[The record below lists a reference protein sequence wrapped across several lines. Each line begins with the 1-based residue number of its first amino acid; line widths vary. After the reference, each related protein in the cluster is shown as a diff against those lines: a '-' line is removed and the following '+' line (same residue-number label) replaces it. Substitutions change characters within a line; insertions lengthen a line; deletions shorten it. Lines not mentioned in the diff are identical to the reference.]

1 MWMNFKDIMFY
12 VITQAKIHT
21 VENVLSN
28 NINER
33 CSLNIKIVFA
43 MELWRLSNE
52 IKLKIPIKNKEK
64 SYELVQVTLFARSA
78 MALITKEYLTYSA
91 NSDILCHHHTW
102 WTWFALTSTIP
113 ERWETIALGS
123 GVNIPVCNSFL
134 WGIRNTEFG
143 EIIFKI
149 MQLVA

>member
-43 MELWRLSNE
+43 MEL
-52 IKLKIPIKNKEK
+52 
-64 SYELVQVTLFARSA
+64 
-78 MALITKEYLTYSA
+78 
-91 NSDILCHHHTW
+91 
-102 WTWFALTSTIP
+102 
-113 ERWETIALGS
+113 
-123 GVNIPVCNSFL
+123 
-134 WGIRNTEFG
+134 
-143 EIIFKI
+143 
-149 MQLVA
+149 